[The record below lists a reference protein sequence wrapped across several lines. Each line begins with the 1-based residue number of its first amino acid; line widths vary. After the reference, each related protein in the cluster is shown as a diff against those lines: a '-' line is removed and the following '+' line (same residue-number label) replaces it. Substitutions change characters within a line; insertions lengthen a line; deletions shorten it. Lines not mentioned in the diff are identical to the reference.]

1 MKNWQI
7 NLIKY
12 LSAFLV
18 AVALFFITISLRNIY
33 QESSTLKIMHYLCDG
48 FVVPGVVLLGSGL
61 IVFVYNHG
69 AFHALGYAIKH
80 LFTMLI
86 PLSNKKEERYSDYL
100 SRQRKVKNYLFLFI
114 VGGIFFLVGIVF
126 LIIYLNIS

>member
-12 LSAFLV
+12 LSAFIV
-18 AVALFFITISLRNIY
+18 ATALFFITISLRNIY
-33 QESSTLKIMHYLCDG
+33 QESSTIKIMHYLCDG

-69 AFHALGYAIKH
+69 AFHALGYAFKH

-100 SRQRKVKNYLFLFI
+100 SKQRKVKNYLFLFV